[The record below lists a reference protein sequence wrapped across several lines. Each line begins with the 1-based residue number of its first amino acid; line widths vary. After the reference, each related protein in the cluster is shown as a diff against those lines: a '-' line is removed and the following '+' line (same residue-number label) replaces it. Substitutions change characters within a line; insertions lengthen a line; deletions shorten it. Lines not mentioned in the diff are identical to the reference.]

1 MQAQGTLL
9 FLHALKRWYKIKS
22 SGGTEEIKRHMVE
35 VDNLLA
41 KELPLDTVNVAINPS
56 VKPVCKYLE
65 IAIDNGMKH
74 KTNYVV
80 THLQKFT
87 SILHWQ
93 YGYGKLP
100 EEMKENYAYS
110 EILGPRGLIK
120 SSDIAVG
127 VVLLAPGAL
136 YHYHEHPDL
145 TESYL
150 NLSGYFSQ
158 NDQAVYPPESIV
170 LNKPGKPHKI
180 TNDSSQ
186 PLLLAYVW
194 TGSKEAISESRMV
207 FD

>member
-22 SGGTEEIKRHMVE
+22 SGGSEEIKRHMVE

-56 VKPVCKYLE
+56 VKPVCKYFE
-65 IAIDNGMKH
+65 IAVDNGMKH

-136 YHYHEHPDL
+136 YHYHEHPAL

-186 PLLLAYVW
+186 PLLLAYIW
-194 TGSKEAISESRMV
+194 TGSKKAISESKMV